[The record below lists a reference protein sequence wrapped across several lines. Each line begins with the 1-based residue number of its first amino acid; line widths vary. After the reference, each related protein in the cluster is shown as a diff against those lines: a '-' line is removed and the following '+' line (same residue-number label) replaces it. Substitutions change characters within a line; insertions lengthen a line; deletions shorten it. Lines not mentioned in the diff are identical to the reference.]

1 MPLPLIFNVFKDT
14 SSSEDIALDE
24 SDRKIVENDM
34 RELRLTLRRYANI
47 EDLNS
52 MKEYVYNDSFRM
64 FCEFYNDIQ
73 NINLGELEFK
83 EFDFPNFIIE
93 NNYDIE
99 NELKDNAKVLT
110 NLLFEAHYILKD
122 ISAGMKLVFIN
133 SELDEFKDILLK
145 LNNNTNNNDFQDNF
159 YNFKSLSSQY
169 QEIII
174 KIFSL
179 AKFVQKICFNDNLSN
194 EIVEEFSNTL
204 LNIEE
209 DLEFKKFRKFFLKNR
224 YFTT

>member
-1 MPLPLIFNVFKDT
+1 
-14 SSSEDIALDE
+14 
-24 SDRKIVENDM
+24 M
-34 RELRLTLRRYANI
+34 RELRLTLRRYSNI

-93 NNYDIE
+93 NKSDIE

-110 NLLFEAHYILKD
+110 NLLFEVHYILKD

-179 AKFVQKICFNDNLSN
+179 AKFVQKICLNDNLSN

-209 DLEFKKFRKFFLKNR
+209 DLEFKKFRKFF
-224 YFTT
+224 

>member
-1 MPLPLIFNVFKDT
+1 MPLPLIFNVFNDT
-14 SSSEDIALDE
+14 SSNEYLELDE

-34 RELRLTLRRYANI
+34 RELRLTLRRYSNI

-93 NNYDIE
+93 NKSDIE
-99 NELKDNAKVLT
+99 NELKDNAKVLI

-133 SELDEFKDILLK
+133 SELDGFENILLK
-145 LNNNTNNNDFQDNF
+145 LDNNTNNNDFQDNF
-159 YNFKSLSSQY
+159 YNFKSLSLQQ
-169 QEIII
+169 QEIFV
-174 KIFSL
+174 KVFYL
-179 AKFVQKICFNDNLSN
+179 AKIVQKICLNDNLSN

-209 DLEFKKFRKFFLKNR
+209 DLEFKKFRKFF
-224 YFTT
+224 

>member
-1 MPLPLIFNVFKDT
+1 
-14 SSSEDIALDE
+14 
-24 SDRKIVENDM
+24 
-34 RELRLTLRRYANI
+34 
-47 EDLNS
+47 

-93 NNYDIE
+93 NKSDIE
-99 NELKDNAKVLT
+99 NELKDNAKVLI

-133 SELDEFKDILLK
+133 SELDGFENMILK
-145 LNNNTNNNDFQDNF
+145 LDDDKNNNDFKDNF
-159 YNFKSLSSQY
+159 YNFKSLSLQQ
-169 QEIII
+169 QEIFV
-174 KIFSL
+174 KIFYL
-179 AKFVQKICFNDNLSN
+179 AKIVQKICLNDNLSN
-194 EIVEEFSNTL
+194 EIVEGFSNTL

-209 DLEFKKFRKFFLKNR
+209 DLEFKKFRKFFKKICILRHNLSNTIVKLPYKFKTR
-224 YFTT
+224 GLRCYQYCLF

>member
-14 SSSEDIALDE
+14 SCNEDLELDE

-34 RELRLTLRRYANI
+34 RELRLTLRRYSNI

-83 EFDFPNFIIE
+83 EFDFTNFIIE
-93 NNYDIE
+93 NKSDIE
-99 NELKDNAKVLT
+99 NELKDNAKVLI

-133 SELDEFKDILLK
+133 SELDGFENMLLK
-145 LNNNTNNNDFQDNF
+145 LDDDKNNNDFKDNF
-159 YNFKSLSSQY
+159 YNFKSLSLQQ
-169 QEIII
+169 QEIFV
-174 KIFSL
+174 KIFYL
-179 AKFVQKICFNDNLSN
+179 AKIVQKICLNDNLSN

-209 DLEFKKFRKFFLKNR
+209 DLEFKKFRKFF
-224 YFTT
+224 

>member
-1 MPLPLIFNVFKDT
+1 
-14 SSSEDIALDE
+14 
-24 SDRKIVENDM
+24 
-34 RELRLTLRRYANI
+34 
-47 EDLNS
+47 

-93 NNYDIE
+93 NKSDIE
-99 NELKDNAKVLT
+99 NELKDNAKVLI

-133 SELDEFKDILLK
+133 SELDGFENMILK
-145 LNNNTNNNDFQDNF
+145 LDDDDKNNNDFKDNF
-159 YNFKSLSSQY
+159 YNFKSLSLQQ
-169 QEIII
+169 QEIFV
-174 KIFSL
+174 KIFYL
-179 AKFVQKICFNDNLSN
+179 AKIVQKICLNDNLSN
-194 EIVEEFSNTL
+194 EIVEGFSNTL

-209 DLEFKKFRKFFLKNR
+209 DLEFKKFRKFFKKICILRHNLSNTIVKLPYKFKTR
-224 YFTT
+224 GLRCYQYCH